1 MLEFFGRLR
10 VDASP
15 GSVLDIALGTAAA
28 ALTPSLQ
35 ALAARGMN
43 RRYRKGVLLIQE
55 GDTGDTLYVVLSG
68 RVKAFSVDDRDR
80 EITYATYGA
89 GDYFGELML
98 DGGPRA
104 ASVITLDATV
114 CAVVTRQSLR
124 DHIAAHPDFA
134 FELLSRVIGL
144 ARLATRSARS
154 MALLDVYGRLT
165 DHLKELAV
173 ARPDGSRL
181 IAEPPTQRQLAA
193 SVGCSREMV
202 SKLMKDLERGA
213 YIAKSAAG
221 ISLLRSL
228 PVRW

>member
-104 ASVITLDATV
+104 AV
-114 CAVVTRQSLR
+114 
-124 DHIAAHPDFA
+124 
-134 FELLSRVIGL
+134 G
-144 ARLATRSARS
+144 
-154 MALLDVYGRLT
+154 
-165 DHLKELAV
+165 DHLGCDGLRGGDAPV
-173 ARPDGSRL
+173 A
-181 IAEPPTQRQLAA
+181 A
-193 SVGCSREMV
+193 
-202 SKLMKDLERGA
+202 
-213 YIAKSAAG
+213 
-221 ISLLRSL
+221 
-228 PVRW
+228 